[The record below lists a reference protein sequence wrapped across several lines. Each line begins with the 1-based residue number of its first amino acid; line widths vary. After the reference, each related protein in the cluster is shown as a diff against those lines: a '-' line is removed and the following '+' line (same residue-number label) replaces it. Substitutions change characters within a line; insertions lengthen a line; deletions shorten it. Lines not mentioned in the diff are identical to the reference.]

1 MDRLRKFFLVVRR
14 VAVRFGRDACA
25 GRAAGLAFSTLFA
38 LVPLIA
44 VVVALLS
51 LFGTFAPAIDEAR
64 RAVLRELVPAASEQI
79 VSSLEQFSENARALG
94 AFGLFLFVVTASALV
109 AAIHTSLNAIWRFRT
124 MSGLWRR
131 VSTYTTVIVFGTALL
146 AAAVVVGPSVQSL
159 LGQHSEAVPWL
170 RSVSQFI
177 LPIVLLFLTLFLTI
191 ILVPSGKVDPRS
203 AAIGAVTATLVWEVA
218 KRVFVIWTGSVM
230 RLNVIYGSLA
240 AVPLFLIW
248 LYLTWL
254 IILAGVEVAY
264 VHQHRGEPTDESG
277 SGEPSAPLVELS
289 EITAVALMQIL
300 TRFRDGAQPL
310 AQQELD
316 ERHGA
321 ATAEAVRD
329 GLLASGL
336 VLLSTGGLVPSRS
349 LAAITVD
356 DVVQGLWSGASAA
369 TDDQTPVDAPC
380 ADATTPAGA
389 VAALLT
395 AWRAEPTSG
404 VLETL

>member
-1 MDRLRKFFLVVRR
+1 MDRLRTLILIIRR
-14 VAVRFGRDACA
+14 VIVRFGRDACP

-51 LFGTFAPAIDEAR
+51 LFGTFEPAIDEAR

-79 VSSLEQFSENARALG
+79 VDGLEQFSENARALG

-159 LGQHSEAVPWL
+159 VGQHSASVPWL

-177 LPIVLLFLTLFLTI
+177 LPIILLFLTLFLTI

-203 AAIGAVTATLVWEVA
+203 AAIGAITATLVWEVA
-218 KRVFVIWTGSVM
+218 KRIFVVWTGSVM

-264 VHQHRGEPTDESG
+264 VHQHRGQPTDQSG
-277 SGEPSAPLVELS
+277 SADPSAPLAELS
-289 EITAVALMQIL
+289 EYTAEALMQIL
-300 TRFRDGAQPL
+300 IRFRDGIAPL
-310 AQQELD
+310 TQHELD
-316 ERHGA
+316 DRHGA
-321 ATAEAVRD
+321 LTAEAVRD

-336 VLLSTGGLVPSRS
+336 VLVSTGGLVPSRS
-349 LAAITVD
+349 LATITVD
-356 DVVQGLWSGASAA
+356 DVVQGLFAGASAA
-369 TDDQTPVDAPC
+369 ADDQTPVDAPY

-389 VAALLT
+389 AAALLA
-395 AWRAEPTSG
+395 AWRVKPEAG
-404 VLETL
+404 VLEAL